1 LSTSVANDRQPQ
13 PAPLHPNSQSLT
25 NNTVTSPLHI
35 VVDKQQQRSM
45 NSASQAPPSAS
56 SEAIPVVIEQQQQQ
70 QQRTLQHSSSYST
83 TPPTLPVASSIH
95 PMLSASSQTTPR

>member
-45 NSASQAPPSAS
+45 NSASQAPPSTS
-56 SEAIPVVIEQQQQQ
+56 SEAIPVVIEQQ